1 MINEKMKKKGYR
13 QNLLAFLFVVRSLSL
28 CRPLY
33 KLYKYLYIIVCAYLK
48 VFINTLAETSTIL
61 QSLYK
66 HILSI
71 YLFNCSHFD
80 FFQF

>member
-33 KLYKYLYIIVCAYLK
+33 KLYEYIYI
-48 VFINTLAETSTIL
+48 
-61 QSLYK
+61 
-66 HILSI
+66 SI
-71 YLFNCSHFD
+71 
-80 FFQF
+80 